1 MRRPGSFAAGRFEHG
16 NVNKGNHTMKGKIL
30 GFNPSEGS
38 GAITAEDGSRHRFL
52 TEDWRGEKLP
62 AAGMTVD
69 FESDSGAAKDIYPV
83 GSVALDSIKIDLS
96 GIAASPEGSKVVAL
110 FTRSL
115 ATPLAL
121 GVLLA
126 CFMTALTSPVQS
138 ATLVGLGQ
146 IVDQLS
152 MASAAGGMMGA
163 DTSGMGTMQAL
174 LFLRFTAPLAALWLI
189 SVAWRGKNEKL
200 PLLATG
206 AAAILAAL
214 LVVGLRSAILSM
226 APDFLREQLA
236 AGISLGLGVWLLFL
250 LGGALIVAGLG
261 KIRNPL
267 TKGE

>member
-1 MRRPGSFAAGRFEHG
+1 M
-16 NVNKGNHTMKGKIL
+16 MGKIL
-30 GFNPSEGS
+30 GFNQTEGS
-38 GAITAEDGSRHRFL
+38 GAIAAEDGSRHRFL
-52 TEDWRGEKLP
+52 TEDWRGDKP
-62 AAGMTVD
+62 PVAGMTVD
-69 FESDSGAAKDIYPV
+69 FDSDGGTAKDIYPV
-83 GSVALDSIKIDLS
+83 SGVALDSFKVDLS
-96 GIAASPEGSKVVAL
+96 GITASAEGTRVVAL

-115 ATPLAL
+115 STPLAL

-126 CFMTALTSPVQS
+126 CFMTALSSPVQS
-138 ATLVGLGQ
+138 ATLLGLGQ

-174 LFLRFTAPLAALWLI
+174 LFLRFAAPIAALWLM
-189 SVAWRGKNEKL
+189 SAAWRGKSEKL

-236 AGISLGLGVWLLFL
+236 AGISLGFGVWLLFL
-250 LGGALIVAGLG
+250 LGGALMAAGFG
-261 KIRNPL
+261 KLRNPL
-267 TKGE
+267 AKGE